1 MNRYVAG
8 FAQALAGLSFALG
21 MPQARAQDMAPE
33 ALLRTV
39 TTEVLEIIREDKDI
53 QAGNPAKVAELVEV
67 KILPHFDFP
76 RMTRIAV
83 ARNWNLASAEQQ
95 AALTAEFRTLLVRT
109 YSTAL
114 AAYRNQVIEF
124 RPLRATPGDEV
135 TVRSLIRQ
143 SGTAT
148 IALDYDM
155 ERLPGGWKVFD
166 IKIDGM
172 SLVTTYRETFASKVR
187 ESGVD
192 GLIRTL
198 AEKNRLGD
206 ARFRSR
212 KTVDLHSPSVLI
224 HAERAWQAYASR
236 PR

>member
-1 MNRYVAG
+1 MSNFTG
-8 FAQALAGLSFALG
+8 LMQALPCLLLALG
-21 MPQARAQDMAPE
+21 TTQVQAQEMAPDV
-33 ALLRTV
+33 LLQTV
-39 TTEVLEIIREDKDI
+39 TEEVLAVIRQDKDI
-53 QAGNPAKVAELVEV
+53 QAGNPAKVADLVEI

-95 AALTAEFRTLLVRT
+95 AALTAEFKTLLVRT
-109 YSTAL
+109 YSTTL

-124 RPLRATPGDEV
+124 RPLRSASGDEV
-135 TVRSLIRQ
+135 TVRSVIRQ

-148 IALDYDM
+148 IGMDYDM
-155 ERLPGGWKVFD
+155 ERLPGGWKVYD

-172 SLVTTYRETFASKVR
+172 SLVTTYRDTFASEVR

-198 AEKNRLGD
+198 SEKNRQGD
-206 ARFRSR
+206 ARFRSH
-212 KTVDLHSPSVLI
+212 KTGDFFIPVLLI
-224 HAERAWQAYASR
+224 HAAIAWQAYISHSR
-236 PR
+236 

>member
-1 MNRYVAG
+1 MNLPPKLLLISLLLVLAAPRAG
-8 FAQALAGLSFALG
+8 AQE
-21 MPQARAQDMAPE
+21 MAPDV
-33 ALLRTV
+33 LLQTV
-39 TTEVLEIIREDKDI
+39 TLEVLDMIRQDKDI
-53 QAGNPAKVAELVEV
+53 QAGNPAKVADLVEM

-83 ARNWNLASAEQQ
+83 ARNWSLASAAQQ
-95 AALTAEFRTLLVRT
+95 AALTAEFKTLLVRT

-124 RPLRATPGDEV
+124 RPLRAAPGEEV
-135 TVRSLIRQ
+135 TVRSVVRQ

-148 IALDYDM
+148 IGMDYDM
-155 ERLPGGWKVFD
+155 ERLPGGWKVYD

-198 AEKNRLGD
+198 SEKNRQGD
-206 ARFRSR
+206 ARFRSH
-212 KTVDLHSPSVLI
+212 KTGDFHIPALLI
-224 HAERAWQAYASR
+224 HADVAWQAYISHSR
-236 PR
+236 

>member
-1 MNRYVAG
+1 MNRFVAG
-8 FAQALAGLSFALG
+8 FTQALAGLSFALG
-21 MPQARAQDMAPE
+21 LPQVRAQDMAPDV
-33 ALLRTV
+33 LLQSV
-39 TTEVLEIIREDKDI
+39 TTEVLKVIRQDKAI
-53 QAGNPAKVAELVEV
+53 QAGNPAKVAELVEA

-83 ARNWNLASAEQQ
+83 ARNWTLASAEQQ

-114 AAYRNQVIEF
+114 AAYRNQAIEF
-124 RPLRATPGDEV
+124 RPLRAAPGDEV
-135 TVRSLIRQ
+135 TVRSVIRQ

-148 IALDYDM
+148 IAMDYDM
-155 ERLPGGWKVFD
+155 ERLPGGWKVYD

-172 SLVTTYRETFASKVR
+172 SLVTTYRETFAGKVR

-198 AEKNRLGD
+198 VEKNRLGD
-206 ARFRSR
+206 ARFRSH
-212 KTVDLHSPSVLI
+212 KTGDFHIPALLI
-224 HAERAWQAYASR
+224 HADRAWQAYISHSR
-236 PR
+236 

>member
-1 MNRYVAG
+1 MNLPPKLLLILLLLVLAAPRAG
-8 FAQALAGLSFALG
+8 AQE
-21 MPQARAQDMAPE
+21 MAPDV
-33 ALLRTV
+33 LLQTV
-39 TTEVLEIIREDKDI
+39 TLEVLDMIRQDKDI
-53 QAGNPAKVAELVEV
+53 QAGNPAKVADLVEM

-83 ARNWNLASAEQQ
+83 ARNWSLASAAQQ
-95 AALTAEFRTLLVRT
+95 AALTAEFKTLLVRT

-124 RPLRATPGDEV
+124 RPLRAAPGEEV
-135 TVRSLIRQ
+135 TVRSVVRQ

-148 IALDYDM
+148 IGMDYDM
-155 ERLPGGWKVFD
+155 ERLPGGWKVYD

-192 GLIRTL
+192 GLIRIL
-198 AEKNRLGD
+198 SEKNRQGD
-206 ARFRSR
+206 ARFRSH
-212 KTVDLHSPSVLI
+212 KTGDFHIPALLI
-224 HAERAWQAYASR
+224 HADVAWQAYISHSR
-236 PR
+236 